1 MLEKIKELIAN
12 KDFKTLKTFLDDAN
26 NVDISECINDLND
39 EEMAIAFRILPKDDA
54 ADVFAYLDSDVQEK
68 LVNLMSDSEIKD
80 IIDELF
86 VDDAAEL
93 ISEMPANVV
102 TRILRNTDAT
112 KRKSI
117 NEILKYPEDSAGSLM
132 TTEYVS
138 MNGNYTVKEAFDK
151 IRKTGIDK
159 ETIYTIYI
167 VDKSRKLVG
176 VTTVKDLLLHD
187 YNDHLEDFMEDNVI
201 TVSTETDKEEVAKMF
216 DKYDYMVMPVVD
228 KENRLV
234 GIVTIDDA
242 MEVLTEEQEED
253 MQIMNAVAPSDED
266 YFKESVFSQYKNR
279 IVWLLFLMLSSI
291 ITGLIITKYENAFA
305 LYPVLVSFIPMIMD
319 TGGNCGSQASTVIIR
334 GIATGEV
341 EPKDFLK
348 ALWKEIRIALL
359 CGATL
364 AVVNGIRIYVQYR
377 DLKLA
382 IVLGLTL
389 VFTAMLAKSLGCLL
403 PLAAKKLKMD
413 PAYMASPL
421 ITTIADACSLVIY
434 FGIAVAIM
442 HI

>member
-187 YNDHLEDFMEDNVI
+187 YNDRLEDFMEDNVI

-334 GIATGEV
+334 GIATGEI

-364 AVVNGIRIYVQYR
+364 SVVNGIRIYVQYR